1 MKNLNEEKNGEG
13 QFLREPSFSC
23 LNTEAICAIIKECGQ
38 NGVRELSLGAFKLS
52 FGPAVA
58 PVMEAVHVSPLIREA
73 QKILSVKETEQMAMM
88 DQEAA
93 LQNLMLED
101 PLAYEEMLK
110 RDEVIDEQR
119 VQDEGSEDRY

>member
-1 MKNLNEEKNGEG
+1 MQTKNLSEEEMGRV

-23 LNTEAICAIIKECGQ
+23 LNSEAICAIIKECGQ

-52 FGPAVA
+52 FGPAVP

-73 QKILSVKETEQMAMM
+73 QQELAQNSTERMAML

-119 VQDEGSEDRY
+119 VQDEGSED